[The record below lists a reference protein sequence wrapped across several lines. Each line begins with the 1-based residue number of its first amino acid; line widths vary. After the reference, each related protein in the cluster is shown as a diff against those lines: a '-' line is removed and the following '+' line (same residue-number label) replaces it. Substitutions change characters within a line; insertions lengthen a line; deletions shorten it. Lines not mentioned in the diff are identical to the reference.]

1 MGIDRRALP
10 FRAPR
15 LPHSRYA
22 TRFAR
27 STGDDCSCADGSKCT
42 AAEEPDSSEGG
53 NSLCQSTSAAGSF
66 QPVDFL
72 DDAVAEMT
80 DSAAKLAAKQYWD
93 AEPMDSCWSSVL
105 KACGT
110 DAEAVVKGTQVT
122 SACSQVVAGTNLKIA
137 FETTIP
143 CQQSAVDTLAGSDQ
157 LKQTFLADAS
167 FPLSSDGRISTLNV
181 ENESGGCTGLAGTAG
196 VATSPSSS
204 GTTIPSSSGTTTPSS
219 STPPGSPSPTPTAG
233 ADAVFSTL
241 SMATIA
247 LVLRL

>member
-1 MGIDRRALP
+1 MRSP
-10 FRAPR
+10 FARPDSLTR
-15 LPHSRYA
+15 A

-42 AAEEPDSSEGG
+42 AAEEPGSSDGG
-53 NSLCQSTSAAGSF
+53 NSLCQSNSARGSF

-72 DDAVAEMT
+72 DDAAAEQT
-80 DSAAKLAAKQYWD
+80 DAAAKLAAKQYWD
-93 AEPMDSCWSSVL
+93 ANGTDSCWSSVL

-110 DAEAVVKGTQVT
+110 DVGAVVKGTQVT
-122 SACSQVVAGTNLKIA
+122 SACRQVVAGTNLKIA

-143 CQQSAVDTLAGSDQ
+143 CQQSAVDMLAGSDQ
-157 LKQTFLADAS
+157 LKQTFVADA
-167 FPLSSDGRISTLNV
+167 FIPLSSDGIEIMNV
-181 ENESGGCTGLAGTAG
+181 EIESGDCTGLAGAAG

-204 GTTIPSSSGTTTPSS
+204 GTTIPPSSGTTIPSS
-219 STPPGSPSPTPTAG
+219 STPTGSPSPTPTAG

-241 SMATIA
+241 SMAMIA